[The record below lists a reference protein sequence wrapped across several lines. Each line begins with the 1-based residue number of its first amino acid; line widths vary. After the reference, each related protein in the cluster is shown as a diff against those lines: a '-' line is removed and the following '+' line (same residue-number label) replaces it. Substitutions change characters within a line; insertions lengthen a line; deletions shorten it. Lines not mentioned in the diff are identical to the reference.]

1 MRLKFLIIFIL
12 GILSKP
18 NYAQNSKTG
27 NWLMYFGNQSINKK
41 WNVWNEVQY
50 RNYNIIGDL
59 QQFLL
64 RTGVGY
70 NLTENNN
77 NILLGYAYVYT
88 ENYIRNSSDK
98 LGSKEHRIY
107 QQFLTR
113 QIFKPIALQ
122 HRYRIEERFL
132 PDEFQIRFRYSL
144 ALQVPINHS
153 SLIRN
158 TVYLA
163 VSNEIFIK
171 NVSPQFDRDRIYLA
185 LGYVINPYFRLEAG
199 MMSQILE
206 SNHRNQFQIGLFNQM
221 PIPIKSKKMID

>member
-1 MRLKFLIIFIL
+1 MKIKFLIVFIL
-12 GILSKP
+12 GILSNP

-27 NWLMYFGNQSINKK
+27 NWLMYFGNQSVSKK

-64 RTGVGY
+64 RTGIGY
-70 NLTENNN
+70 NISENNN

-88 ENYIRNSSDK
+88 ENYIGNSSDK
-98 LGSKEHRIY
+98 SGSKEHRIY

-113 QIFKPIALQ
+113 QSFKSIVLQ

-144 ALQVPINHS
+144 ALQVPLNHS

-163 VSNEIFIK
+163 ASNEIFIK
-171 NVSPQFDRDRIYLA
+171 NTTSQFDRDRIYLA

-206 SNHRNQFQIGLFNQM
+206 SNHRNQFQIGLFNQI
-221 PIPIKSKKMID
+221 PILIKSKKMID